1 MKPLLA
7 LALTLLLAACAST
20 SQPTPAPP
28 VSAPVQP
35 PVAWQAAGSTSY
47 ESQRPGLGVSYRYV
61 APAVSGWID
70 VYVYGLRRADW
81 QSGVGDPQFAAHFQS
96 TIAEVRMAA
105 QAGAYSDLQVGPV
118 RDVVV
123 SGQPF
128 RSVGYRYLRRGEAI
142 ASATYLTA
150 RNGQLLKY
158 RVSIPAASGRDV
170 DALARRFIE
179 DNLRVDPSIRKA

>member
-7 LALTLLLAACAST
+7 LALALLLSACAST
-20 SQPTPAPP
+20 PPPAATPPTPASP
-28 VSAPVQP
+28 QP
-35 PVAWQAAGSTSY
+35 PVAWQAAGSTSF
-47 ESQRPGLGVSYRYV
+47 ESQRPGLGTSYRYV
-61 APAVSGWID
+61 APSVSGWID

-81 QSGVGDPQFAAHFQS
+81 QPGVGDPQFAGHFQS

-105 QAGAYSDLQVGPV
+105 QAGAYGSLQISPI
-118 RDVVV
+118 RDTVI

-128 RSVGYRYLRRGEAI
+128 RSVGYRYTLRGEAMT
-142 ASATYLTA
+142 SATYLTA

-170 DALARRFIE
+170 DAVARQFIE
-179 DNLRVDPSIRKA
+179 DNLRVDPSLKKA